1 VDKISTLDDMN
12 ALAEELCRLQAKLLT
27 DFYSVVQDFPSRK
40 FYPNWLQQK
49 SVTNVLVSDKGKPV
63 LEKVLVPSKRLSVV
77 LYDLETPDL
86 NGLEFLNALRANAEA
101 RARTKVILMSQRL
114 APEARDK
121 LAQLGANAL
130 VGKPLTSESLQEAF
144 QRIGLKYG

>member
-1 VDKISTLDDMN
+1 MDKVSTLDDMY
-12 ALAEELCRLQAKLLT
+12 ALVEELNRLQAKLLT

-49 SVTNVLVSDKGKPV
+49 SVTNVVVSEKGKPV
-63 LEKVLVPSKRLSVV
+63 LEKILAPSRRQVVV

-86 NGLEFLNALRANAEA
+86 NGLEFLGSLRASPEA
-101 RARTKVILMSQRL
+101 RERTKVILMTQRL

-121 LAQLGANAL
+121 ITQLGANAL
-130 VGKPLTSESLQEAF
+130 VGKPLTAEALQEAF
-144 QRIGLKYG
+144 SRIGLKY

>member
-12 ALAEELCRLQAKLLT
+12 ALVEELNRLQAKLLT

-40 FYPNWLQQK
+40 FYPGWLQQK
-49 SVTNVLVSDKGKPV
+49 SVANVVVSEKGKPI
-63 LEKVLVPSKRLSVV
+63 LEKILAGKRLTVV

-101 RARTKVILMSQRL
+101 RARTKVLLMTQRL
-114 APEARDK
+114 APEAKDK
-121 LAQLGANAL
+121 LIQLGVNAM
-130 VGKPLTSESLQEAF
+130 VNKPLTAESLQEAF
-144 QRIGLKYG
+144 NRIGLKY

>member
-1 VDKISTLDDMN
+1 VDKVSTLDDMN
-12 ALAEELCRLQAKLLT
+12 ALVDELNRLQAKLIT

-49 SVTNVLVSDKGKPV
+49 SVANVMVSEKGKPV
-63 LEKVLVPSKRLSVV
+63 LDKVLAPSKRQAVV

-86 NGLEFLNALRANAEA
+86 NGLEFLNILRANAEA

-114 APEARDK
+114 APEAKDK
-121 LAQLGANAL
+121 ILQLGANAL
-130 VGKPLTSESLQEAF
+130 VGKPISAESLQEAF
-144 QRIGLKYG
+144 ARIGLKY